1 MGKTKKGKGT
11 KWMLVTDGEG
21 TPIGMHLDSATRS
34 EVRLAETTLQSIR
47 VPRRIGRPRT
57 RPSRLVA
64 DRAYDSRAFR
74 RYLRRRGIGI
84 CILTRR
90 RPSSWR
96 SRRGRPVVA
105 RSEEYAQRWIVE
117 RTFAWLGNYRRLLIR
132 WERLAHMYEGLF
144 TLAVILLCLNRLLK

>member
-1 MGKTKKGKGT
+1 
-11 KWMLVTDGEG
+11 MLVTDGEG
-21 TPIGMHLDSATRS
+21 IPIGTHLESATRS

-47 VPRRIGRPRT
+47 VARRMRRPRT
-57 RPSRLVA
+57 RPSRLIA

-74 RYLRRRGIGI
+74 RYLRRRGIGM
-84 CILTRR
+84 CIPARR
-90 RPSSWR
+90 RPTSWR

-105 RSEEYAQRWIVE
+105 RPQEYAQRWIVE

-132 WERLAHMYEGLF
+132 SERLAHMYEGFF